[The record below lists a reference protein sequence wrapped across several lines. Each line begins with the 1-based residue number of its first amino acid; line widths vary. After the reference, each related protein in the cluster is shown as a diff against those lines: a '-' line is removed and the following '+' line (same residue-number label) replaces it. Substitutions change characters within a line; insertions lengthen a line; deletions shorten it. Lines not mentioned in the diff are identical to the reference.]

1 MSEQSL
7 SDQLKKFLLED
18 RSARVSAVEMAHV
31 WHEAIDRHQYPVAVQ
46 TLLGELMCAAVLL
59 ASNLKFEG
67 ALLLQLQGNGPIR
80 LIVVECRSDMSIRAT
95 IRLGTGEI
103 GTQTG
108 LGALI
113 NPDGDGRFSV
123 ILNPPKDSPNLHP
136 YQGIVS
142 LESDSV
148 AKAIEQYMEQSE
160 QLSTRLWFSVTPE
173 RISGLMLQK
182 LPVTGGTSG
191 ASQDQ
196 ADSSWEHAR
205 MVCETVTS
213 SEMATV
219 STDTLLERL
228 FWERPVF
235 NLESRVV
242 HWHCGCTRDRVASML
257 RSLGQNEVQD
267 IIQQE
272 GHVQVTCEFCGEKYA
287 FNQQDAMNIFQ
298 DPDNPLDSTTTVH

>member
-1 MSEQSL
+1 MSEQSS
-7 SDQLKKFLLED
+7 SDQLKKFLLDD
-18 RSARVSAVEMAHV
+18 RSARVSAVEMEHV
-31 WHEAIDRHQYPVAVQ
+31 WHEATHRHQYPLAVQ
-46 TLLGELMCAAVLL
+46 ELLGELMCAAALL

-80 LIVVECRSDMSIRAT
+80 LIVVECRSDMSMRAT
-95 IRLGTGEI
+95 VKLGSGEI
-103 GTQTG
+103 GVQTG

-123 ILNPPKDSPNLHP
+123 ILNPPKDAPNLHP

-142 LESDSV
+142 LESESV
-148 AKAIEQYMEQSE
+148 GKAIEQYMQQSE
-160 QLSTRLWFSVTPE
+160 QLSTRLWLSVTPE

-191 ASQDQ
+191 TSQDQ

-213 SEMATV
+213 SEMASV
-219 STDTLLERL
+219 PTDTLLERL

-235 NLESRVV
+235 NLESRTV

-257 RSLGQNEVQD
+257 QSLGQSEVQD
-267 IIQQE
+267 IVQNE
-272 GHVQVTCEFCGEKYA
+272 GQVEVTCEFCGEKYA
-287 FNQQDAMNIFQ
+287 FNQQDATNIFL
-298 DPDNPLDSTTTVH
+298 DPDNPLDSTTTLH